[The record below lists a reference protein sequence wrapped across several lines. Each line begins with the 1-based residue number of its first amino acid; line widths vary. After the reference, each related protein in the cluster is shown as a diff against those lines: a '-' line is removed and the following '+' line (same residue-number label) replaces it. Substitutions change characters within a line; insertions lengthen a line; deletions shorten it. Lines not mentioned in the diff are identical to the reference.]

1 MRRSAAMKAKRS
13 ELIYLSRINR
23 VIDYISTHLADPLPL
38 EKLARL
44 AHFSPFHFHRIFR
57 SLVGEPLHAFVRRL
71 RLERAVAQMAH
82 GPAATLTDIALRWGF
97 GSPSDFSRA
106 FRQAYGFRPRD
117 YSRER
122 FLQTSKIRQDLWANA
137 RYDVARRPRAR
148 NPDRFRVRLV
158 DRPARRIAY
167 VRVIGGYNAEKI
179 LGGFDRLMDWGRRHG
194 LVPGATLIGM
204 SRDDPEITPMSKYR
218 YDWCLEL
225 PDKLSPYGNIGVIP
239 ANRFAVLHCRG
250 DIHKV
255 DRAWQYLFD
264 AWLPRSGYQP
274 SQEPALEVFRA
285 HPLEVGWTTFDID
298 CCIPVK
304 PLEKR

>member
-1 MRRSAAMKAKRS
+1 MKAKRS
-13 ELIYLSRINR
+13 EQVYLSRINR
-23 VIDYISTHLADPLPL
+23 VIDYISAHLADPLPL

-57 SLVGEPLHAFVRRL
+57 SLAGEPLHAFVRRL
-71 RLERAVAQMAH
+71 RLERAVFQMAH

-97 GSPSDFSRA
+97 GSSSDFSRA

-122 FLQTSKIRQDLWANA
+122 FLETSKIRQDLWANA
-137 RYDVARRPRAR
+137 RHDGARLPRAR

-158 DRPARRIAY
+158 DRPARRVAY

-204 SRDDPEITPMSKYR
+204 SRDDPEITPMAKYR
-218 YDWCLEL
+218 FDWCLVL
-225 PDKLSPYGNIGVIP
+225 PDALTPDGNLGVIP
-239 ANRFAVLHCRG
+239 GNRFAELRCRG
-250 DIHKV
+250 DIYKV
-255 DRAWQYLFD
+255 DRAWQYLFHT
-264 AWLPRSGYQP
+264 WLPRSGYQP
-274 SQEPALEVFRA
+274 APEPALEVFRA
-285 HPLEVGWTTFDID
+285 HPLEAGWATFDID
-298 CCIPVK
+298 CCVPVK
-304 PLEKR
+304 PLVNR

>member
-23 VIDYISTHLADPLPL
+23 VIDYVSAHPADPLPL
-38 EKLARL
+38 EQLARL

-57 SLVGEPLHAFVRRL
+57 SIAGEPLHAFVRRL
-71 RLERAVAQMAH
+71 RLERAVSQMAH
-82 GPAATLTDIALRWGF
+82 GPAATLTDIALRCGF
-97 GSPSDFSRA
+97 GSSSDFSRA

-122 FLQTSKIRQDLWANA
+122 FLENSKIRQDLWANA
-137 RYDVARRPRAR
+137 RHDLARLPPAR

-158 DRPARRIAY
+158 YCPPRPVAY

-179 LGGFDRLMDWGRRHG
+179 LSGFQRLMDWGHQRG

-204 SRDDPEITPMSKYR
+204 SQDDPEITPMAKYR
-218 YDWCLEL
+218 YDWCLVL
-225 PDKLSPYGNIGVIP
+225 PDGRPHDGDFGVIP
-239 ANRFAVLHCRG
+239 ANCFAVLHCRG

-255 DRAWQYLFD
+255 DRAWQYLFRT
-264 AWLPRSGYQP
+264 WLPRSGYQP
-274 SQEPALEVFRA
+274 TPDPALEVFRA

-298 CCIPVK
+298 CCVPVK
-304 PLEKR
+304 PLPTR